1 LEDKIKKLTI
11 ENNQLTQQVDKIS
24 AKFKEQRRSVDDLK
38 INNQQLKDYTDKIER
53 TATEQLL
60 KI

>member
-1 LEDKIKKLTI
+1 MLTI

>member
-1 LEDKIKKLTI
+1 MEDKIKMLTI